1 MRLDL
6 FNNTS
11 FSRGRPVWI
20 EALWFFVQALFIT
33 SWIPGSVHR
42 KLLLRLFGAK
52 IGKGTLFKP
61 GVKVKFPWRLEIG
74 EHTWIGEDVWID
86 NLAKVTIGSHCCISQ
101 GVYLCTG
108 SHDWSKKRFNLI
120 TKPITVMDKAW
131 LCAKS
136 IIGPGVTVNEGA
148 VLGIGSLA
156 TEDLKAWW
164 IYQGVPSTVMRERLL
179 ESK

>member
-6 FNNTS
+6 FNNTN
-11 FSRGRPVWI
+11 FSRGRPVWV
-20 EALWFFVQALFIT
+20 EALWLFVQALFIN

-52 IGKGTLFKP
+52 IGKGTFFKP

-108 SHDWSKKRFNLI
+108 SHDWSKKRFGLI
-120 TKPITVMDKAW
+120 IEPITVVDKAW
-131 LCAKS
+131 LCAKAS
-136 IIGPGVTVNEGA
+136 SPVIFRI
-148 VLGIGSLA
+148 
-156 TEDLKAWW
+156 
-164 IYQGVPSTVMRERLL
+164 LL
-179 ESK
+179 EMMFLSRVFIP